1 MATTKSDTL
10 NTVILRGFEFS
21 LRETIIFRGG
31 PHNTGKKAAPQ
42 SKVNITGEQ
51 KVPVNTT
58 LYGGGQHKAELTIT
72 IPAHHTTTSLSA
84 ARHIDITYVLS
95 VKALMGTGLPLIM
108 DLPVIIS
115 NWPRCIQSFRR
126 ISFLTINSRLYS
138 AGPYRWKQ

>member
-31 PHNTGKKAAPQ
+31 PHSTGKKAAPQ
-42 SKVNITGEQ
+42 TKVGITGEQ

-58 LYGGGQHKAELTIT
+58 LYGGSQHKAELTIT

-95 VKALMGTGLPLIM
+95 VKALMGTGLPLVM

-115 NWPRCIQSFRR
+115 NWPR
-126 ISFLTINSRLYS
+126 
-138 AGPYRWKQ
+138 